1 MTEDTPIQNHG
12 EWAQWTPPSDP
23 RRTDGATV
31 IEDEHGRLI
40 ETADCGLRCPGCGV
54 CCAGYR
60 DRITADYVGV
70 EEFEGNRKLVRGGL
84 LKVGDGLWY
93 RIPRCGEPCPG
104 FGRCCRPYGLRDR
117 PETVADARR
126 VLLEDDSSP
135 LWQMHE
141 ALLIL
146 AHDGSAEAVQVLEA
160 FMPRAHTRVAG
171 FAECALEEGRFFASS
186 PRNEEEAHVVMK
198 REVLQKWDQR
208 AVEAYGK
215 IEDIE
220 AELERLRYEAAI
232 TQRLLTKAQDESARE
247 TWQIQT
253 DVLDMLIVQAEGK
266 LEEQQQEMA
275 MCDAMVAEM
284 QADLGIDPFEVL
296 CGADDAGIPF

>member
-104 FGRCCRPYGLRDR
+104 FGRCCQPYGLRDR

-135 LWQMHE
+135 LWQIHE

-160 FMPRAHTRVAG
+160 FMPRAHTRIAG

-186 PRNEEEAHVVMK
+186 PRNEEEARVVMK

-284 QADLGIDPFEVL
+284 QADLGIDPFEAL